1 MNMKS
6 NLFLV
11 LIFIGIIAGCKK
23 DENDNIASSV
33 SGVISYNGKY
43 FGQNMTIYIKA
54 YTSNNNAVGSP
65 DYMTSISKPGSYT
78 LDLESYTGELYLSA
92 FMDIDNSG
100 NSSGPSANET
110 LVDGVY
116 ADPIGCYGDYTFEST
131 GPTRIS
137 IDGGS
142 KTGIN
147 FELEDCGVIKMSFSN
162 TGSCTAG
169 VIRSHVLSEP
179 FLHHRHCDVESTT
192 ETFLLAVP
200 SKNDWDCKVKFDN
213 QSTAQLY
220 PDAINVTMNS
230 ITEIRF

>member
-1 MNMKS
+1 MKS
-6 NLFLV
+6 NFLIV
-11 LIFIGIIAGCKK
+11 TLILIGLMTSCDK
-23 DENDNIASSV
+23 DNNDNIVSSV
-33 SGVISYNGKY
+33 SGNISYNGNY
-43 FGQNMTIYIKA
+43 SGQNITIYIRG
-54 YTSNNNAVGSP
+54 YTSNNNAVGTP
-65 DYMTSISKPGSYT
+65 DYSTSISQPGSYM
-78 LDLESYTGELYLSA
+78 LDLESYTGDLYLSA

-100 NSSGPSANET
+100 NSSGPNANET

-116 ADPIGCYGDYTFEST
+116 ADPIGCYGDYTFENT
-131 GPTRIS
+131 GPTMIS
-137 IDGGS
+137 IDGA

-220 PDAINVTMNS
+220 PDAINVTINS
-230 ITEIRF
+230 ITEISF